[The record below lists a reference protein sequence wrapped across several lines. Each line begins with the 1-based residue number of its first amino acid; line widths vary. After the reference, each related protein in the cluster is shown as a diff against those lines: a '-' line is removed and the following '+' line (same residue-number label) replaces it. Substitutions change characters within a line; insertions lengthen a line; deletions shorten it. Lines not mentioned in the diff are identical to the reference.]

1 MQENFLGELP
11 KCELSGIDKIDVQN
25 ILQIA
30 MERLNEKYNKQ
41 VNCLVCNLKM
51 VQQVLRF

>member
-1 MQENFLGELP
+1 VLIFFTGELP

-41 VNCLVCNLKM
+41 VNA
-51 VQQVLRF
+51 F